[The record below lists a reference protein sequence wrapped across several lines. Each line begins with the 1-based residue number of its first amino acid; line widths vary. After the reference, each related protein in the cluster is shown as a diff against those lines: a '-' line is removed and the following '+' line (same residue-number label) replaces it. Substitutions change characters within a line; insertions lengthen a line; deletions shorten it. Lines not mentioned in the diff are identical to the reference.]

1 MRWPELVGVGEELAL
16 VIVGEA
22 FAFAVGIDEPLAS
35 APALPVGPCFDT
47 VELTPE
53 VEARELPVSR
63 SP

>member
-1 MRWPELVGVGEELAL
+1 M
-16 VIVGEA
+16 IVGEA